1 MTKRRFQKLTPL
13 EKAQE
18 NAYNF
23 AFNMYEALLV
33 NVYMTSGSFDQADE
47 LSKVTDLPSN
57 NISSGSQTSSGHQ
70 AA

>member
-1 MTKRRFQKLTPL
+1 MSKRRFQKLTPL

-23 AFNMYEALLV
+23 AFDMYEALLV
-33 NVYMTSGSFDQADE
+33 NAYMTSGSFDQD
-47 LSKVTDLPSN
+47 SDSVKVTDLPS
-57 NISSGSQTSSGHQ
+57 NISSGSQTSSDHQ

>member
-1 MTKRRFQKLTPL
+1 MSKRRFQKLTPL

-23 AFNMYEALLV
+23 AFDMYEALLV
-33 NVYMTSGSFDQADE
+33 NAYMTSGSFDQDND
-47 LSKVTDLPSN
+47 LIKVIDLPSN